1 MDFRPKVSQLLGC
14 FQLELMPLPEQEAG
28 QVLPPEAQTSRA
40 SRVPEPLAHL
50 FLEDKPRALDIL
62 ICDTQAGIVA
72 SPQKGPL
79 PGAPS
84 LTRGRR

>member
-14 FQLELMPLPEQEAG
+14 FQLELVPLPEQEAG
-28 QVLPPEAQTSRA
+28 PPEAQTSRA

-72 SPQKGPL
+72 SPQEGPL